1 MNRTPAKATQAKKTQ
16 AKKTPAK
23 KTPAKKT
30 QAKKTQAKK
39 SRAKNKTADE
49 TSNQDDVERRPA
61 GVDDATVAATG
72 KLSEALEWIERA
84 RGSLYE
90 FHQKSG
96 HADLLLGEAADDLE
110 AAGHAELANQLRE
123 ELVGRN
129 VIEGRWTFQI
139 VEDYDDTYW
148 GAVRGFDQV
157 VRDQLLEGARHVY
170 ESEMKE
176 RRRTNGRRH
185 HEARPTD

>member
-1 MNRTPAKATQAKKTQ
+1 MSDSPR
-16 AKKTPAK
+16 
-23 KTPAKKT
+23 
-30 QAKKTQAKK
+30 
-39 SRAKNKTADE
+39 
-49 TSNQDDVERRPA
+49 RRPD

-96 HADLLLGEAADDLE
+96 HADLLMGDAADELE
-110 AAGHAELANQLRE
+110 SAGHAELAQRLRRE
-123 ELVGRN
+123 FVGRN

-148 GAVRGFDQV
+148 SPVREFERS
-157 VRDQLLEGARHVY
+157 VRDELMDGERHVF

-176 RRRTNGRRH
+176 ERRTHGLRH
-185 HEARPTD
+185 HEARPAPGD